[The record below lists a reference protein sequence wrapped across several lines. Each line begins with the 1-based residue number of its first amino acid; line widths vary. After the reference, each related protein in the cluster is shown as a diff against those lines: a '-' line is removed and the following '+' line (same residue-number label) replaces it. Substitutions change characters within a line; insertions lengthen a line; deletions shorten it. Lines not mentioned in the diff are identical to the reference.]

1 MSIDVRKFWK
11 GLFYEYNSSRNT
23 FSSWFGKGSNLK
35 KVITEVLDGKVY
47 TKVLNK
53 DGKVV
58 QERVKAFAEKNIGD
72 KFVNTTTKVLKE
84 ERMGSPSIEKEVMD
98 RVYDSGHRY
107 LGCRDTSY
115 RQYVDSDDWYKSRVA
130 KRANNSDKVTITEF
144 VGDGR
149 RVFKYVFDKN
159 NPSVGIDFN
168 NKGLPLPD
176 WAKSINQSPSDE
188 VYKNLHDKSLKDM
201 LAYHF
206 KVKPYQK
213 YIPDEAGLQS
223 LNNRFADTPKL
234 TDLDKYI

>member
-1 MSIDVRKFWK
+1 MSTIQVGTRLVR
-11 GLFYEYNSSRNT
+11 E
-23 FSSWFGKGSNLK
+23 FGKGSNLK
-35 KVITEVLDGKVY
+35 KVVTEVLDGKVY

-58 QERVKAFAEKNIGD
+58 QERVKAFAEKNVGD
-72 KFVNTTTKVLKE
+72 KFVKTTTKVLKE

-107 LGCRDTSY
+107 LGSRNTSY
-115 RQYVDSDDWYKSRVA
+115 RRYLNSDDWYKSRVT
-130 KRANNSDKVTITEF
+130 KRANNSDKTTITEF
-144 VGDGR
+144 GGDGG

-159 NPSVGIDFN
+159 NSRVGIDFN

-188 VYKNLHDKSLKDM
+188 VYKNLHNKSLKDM

-223 LNNRFADTPKL
+223 LNNRFAETPKL

>member
-1 MSIDVRKFWK
+1 MSTIQVGTRLVR
-11 GLFYEYNSSRNT
+11 E
-23 FSSWFGKGSNLK
+23 FGKGSNLK

-58 QERVKAFAEKNIGD
+58 QERVKAFAEKNVGD
-72 KFVNTTTKVLKE
+72 KFVKTTTKVLKE
-84 ERMGSPSIEKEVMD
+84 ERMASPSIEKEVMD

-107 LGCRDTSY
+107 LGSRNTSY
-115 RQYVDSDDWYKSRVA
+115 RQYVDTADWYKSRVT
-130 KRANNSDKVTITEF
+130 KRANNSDKMTITEF
-144 VGDGR
+144 GGDGT

-159 NPSVGIDFN
+159 NSRIGIDFN

-176 WAKSINQSPSDE
+176 WAKSINQSPSDD